1 MRRSR
6 VAPLIGLLLLL
17 TIPALAGGHRRDPMT
32 EAEAEQIREASDKP
46 QKRFHLYITFAKAR
60 LTEIDQL
67 RADPKMAEGR
77 GQQIHDLLEDLQ
89 SLVDETEANL
99 DDYREK
105 KADLIK
111 PLTEL
116 VQAEDDWKLKLRA
129 LKESTAPEVKEYEFV
144 LQNAIETV
152 NDSSDSARKELED
165 IGGRVPKDKRSEER
179 RV

>member
-1 MRRSR
+1 MNRHRTK
-6 VAPLIGLLLLL
+6 LIVGLLLLL
-17 TIPALAGGHRRDPMT
+17 SLPAFAAGRKRDPMT
-32 EAEAEQIREASDKP
+32 EAEADQVREAAERP
-46 QKRFHLYITFAKAR
+46 EKRFHLFISFAKAR
-60 LTEIDQL
+60 LAAIDQL
-67 RADPKMAEGR
+67 RADPKMAQGR
-77 GQQIHDLLEDLQ
+77 GQQIHDLLEDFQ

-116 VQAEDDWKLKLRA
+116 VEAESDWKLRLRA
-129 LKESTAPEVKEYEFV
+129 LKEANATEAKEYEFI

-165 IGGRVPKDKRSEER
+165 IGGRVPKEKQKKK
-179 RV
+179 

>member
-1 MRRSR
+1 MNRHRTK
-6 VAPLIGLLLLL
+6 LIVGLLLLL
-17 TIPALAGGHRRDPMT
+17 SLPAFAAGRKRDPMT
-32 EAEAEQIREASDKP
+32 EAEADQVREAAERP
-46 QKRFHLYITFAKAR
+46 EKRFHLFISFAKAR
-60 LTEIDQL
+60 LAAIDQL
-67 RADPKMAEGR
+67 RADPKMAQGR
-77 GQQIHDLLEDLQ
+77 GQQIHDLLEDFQ

-116 VQAEDDWKLKLRA
+116 VEAESDWKLRLRT
-129 LKESTAPEVKEYEFV
+129 LKEANAIEAKEYEFI

-165 IGGRVPKDKRSEER
+165 IGGRVPKEKQKKK
-179 RV
+179 

>member
-6 VAPLIGLLLLL
+6 VALVIGLLLLL

-77 GQQIHDLLEDLQ
+77 GQQIHDLLEDFQ

-116 VQAEDDWKLKLRA
+116 VEAESGWKLRLRA
-129 LKESTAPEVKEYEFV
+129 LKEAKASDAKEYEFI

-152 NDSSDSARKELED
+152 NDSSDTARKELED
-165 IGGRVPKDKRSEER
+165 IGGRVPPEKQKKK
-179 RV
+179 

>member
-1 MRRSR
+1 MRSLRITL
-6 VAPLIGLLLLL
+6 ALGLPLLLSLPS
-17 TIPALAGGHRRDPMT
+17 IAGGHRRDPMT
-32 EAEAEQIREASDKP
+32 DAEADQIREASDKP

-60 LTEIDQL
+60 LTTIDQL
-67 RADPKMAEGR
+67 RADPKMAQGR
-77 GQQIHDLLEDLQ
+77 GQQIHDLLEDFQ

-99 DDYREK
+99 DDYRAR

-116 VQAEDDWKLKLRA
+116 VQAEDDWKLRLRA
-129 LKESTAPEVKEYEFV
+129 LKEVNTAEAKEYEFV

-165 IGGRVPKDKRSEER
+165 IGGRVPKEKQKKK
-179 RV
+179 

>member
-1 MRRSR
+1 MNRHRTK
-6 VAPLIGLLLLL
+6 LIVGLLLLL
-17 TIPALAGGHRRDPMT
+17 SLPAFAAGRKRDPMT
-32 EAEAEQIREASDKP
+32 EAEADQVREAAERP
-46 QKRFHLYITFAKAR
+46 EKRFHLFISFAKAR
-60 LTEIDQL
+60 LAAIDQL
-67 RADPKMAEGR
+67 RADPKMAQGR
-77 GQQIHDLLEDLQ
+77 GQQIHDLLEDFQ

-116 VQAEDDWKLKLRA
+116 VEAESDWKLRLRA
-129 LKESTAPEVKEYEFV
+129 LKEANAMEAKEYEFI

-165 IGGRVPKDKRSEER
+165 IGGRVPKEKQKKK
-179 RV
+179 